1 MKHNRFKTSR
11 ICSSDNYERSSK
23 AHLSELRRA
32 HEKFVEVVERE
43 QPLVLL
49 MPYITVFGNKKRI
62 SEAEAKTLPRDL
74 VKWERL

>member
-23 AHLSELRRA
+23 AHINELRMA
-32 HEKFVEVVERE
+32 HEAFVEVVEKQ
-43 QPLVLL
+43 QPIVLL
-49 MPYITVFGNKKRI
+49 LPYITVFGNKKRI
-62 SEAEAKTLPRDL
+62 SEAEAKVLPQDL